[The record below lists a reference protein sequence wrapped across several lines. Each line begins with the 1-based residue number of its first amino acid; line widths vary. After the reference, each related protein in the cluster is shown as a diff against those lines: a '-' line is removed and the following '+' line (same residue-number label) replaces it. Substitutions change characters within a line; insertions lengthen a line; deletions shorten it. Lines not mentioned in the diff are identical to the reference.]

1 MQALTSAYIGRGFS
15 MGWILWGRCSQLVL
29 PPVGGAY
36 SMGIPAN
43 LYKKTLRGCM
53 PAYPL
58 QFKQQG
64 ACCLCAQMA
73 FQELHSPSHALQE
86 LQSCNDLL

>member
-1 MQALTSAYIGRGFS
+1 
-15 MGWILWGRCSQLVL
+15 MGWILWEMQPACAASCGRFIQHGNSCQSLQKDLERL
-29 PPVGGAY
+29 HA
-36 SMGIPAN
+36 
-43 LYKKTLRGCM
+43 
-53 PAYPL
+53 AYPL